1 LAAKLDRLLAGERRA
16 AAPKDPKS
24 PPSIPDLP
32 AGTTLDLA
40 LSELSAPDVPAFTLP
55 AELSVQASDATLMS
69 PDKLAPSDWMLLAKN
84 SKLLYAYTMENFSD
98 KDPFPP
104 QGFHRAVLEGSS
116 EH

>member
-1 LAAKLDRLLAGERRA
+1 
-16 AAPKDPKS
+16 
-24 PPSIPDLP
+24 
-32 AGTTLDLA
+32 
-40 LSELSAPDVPAFTLP
+40 V
-55 AELSVQASDATLMS
+55 MS